1 MIITISG
8 LPGSGKSVVARA
20 LADRLGFAH
29 VSAGDF
35 MREMAAEREMTIL
48 ELSRRAERDDAIDR
62 EIDARTV
69 RFSEQ
74 QDDFVMDA
82 RLAWHF
88 IPSSIKVFLD
98 VSRAVA
104 ASRIF
109 GDDRA
114 TEGENVDTAA
124 TLRAID
130 ERVASERLRYQKY
143 YGVDYLEPSQFDLV
157 VDTSERSVAQVVDEI
172 VRHLRTDGKDRRHP
186 SRAPGPL

>member
-8 LPGSGKSVVARA
+8 RPGSGKSVVAKA
-20 LADRLGFAH
+20 LAERLDFTH

-35 MREMAAEREMTIL
+35 MREMAAERGLTIL
-48 ELSRRAERDDAIDR
+48 ELSRHAEGDDAIDR

-69 RFSEQ
+69 QYAED

-88 IPSSIKVFLD
+88 IPSSVKVFLD
-98 VSRAVA
+98 VSPSVA

-114 TEGENVDTAA
+114 TEVENVDAEA

-130 ERVASERLRYQKY
+130 ERVASERLRYQEY
-143 YGVDYLEPSQFDLV
+143 YGVDYLDPEQFDLV
-157 VDTSERSVAQVVDEI
+157 VDTSSLSVAEVVETI
-172 VRHLRTDGKDRRHP
+172 VEHVAAGGDGRLHP
-186 SRAPGPL
+186 SRIPGPL